1 MKQVQGKFFN
11 FAIMVKLTNAFTY
24 IMSNKTR
31 TTFYVGVT
39 NNLERRVREHK
50 SGEGSVFTGKYR
62 VFELVYFE
70 HISDIGL
77 AIKREK
83 QLKRWHRQWKINLI
97 RELNPE
103 MIDLAAEWA

>member
-1 MKQVQGKFFN
+1 
-11 FAIMVKLTNAFTY
+11 MVKLTNAFIY

-50 SGEGSVFTGKYR
+50 AGESEFTSRYNL
-62 VFELVYFE
+62 FELVYYE
-70 HISDIGL
+70 IISDIKT

-83 QLKRWHRQWKINLI
+83 QLKRWHREWKLNLI
-97 RELNPE
+97 KQLNPE
-103 MIDLAAEWA
+103 LLDLSIDWK